1 MAESVTA
8 SRELRETCEVPAEW
22 AGPADAMGRPAESF
36 EIAAFS
42 EGMERV
48 GMRFMGGIPSHYFGG
63 AGIVELHPR

>member
-8 SRELRETCEVPAEW
+8 SRERRETCELPVEW
-22 AGPADAMGRPAESF
+22 ADPADAMGRPAKSL

-42 EGMERV
+42 EGMERA
-48 GMRFMGGIPSHYFGG
+48 GMRFMGGIPSHYTGG